1 MDSLNPQNIKDI
13 SKSKNIDQYTRFLE
27 PTIAKGKTK
36 ETGRIKPLIGKE
48 TRVANIIRSD
58 MKGYLFAGEA
68 VMEMMQE
75 GQIGLAHFIMVNDLR
90 ELNLTDSFGGL
101 TRDQIFTHKFEYT
114 QKQDITEHVEQPQKK
129 GIFRR

>member
-1 MDSLNPQNIKDI
+1 MDDLNQHNLQDI

-27 PTIAKGKTK
+27 PTIANGKFK
-36 ETGRIKPLIGKE
+36 ETSRVKPLIGKE

-58 MKGYLFAGEA
+58 MNGYLFAGEA

-75 GQIGLAHFIMVNDLR
+75 GQIGLAHFIMINDQR

-114 QKQDITEHVEQPQKK
+114 QKQDITEHVDQPKKK
-129 GIFRR
+129 GFFRR